1 MDDRRTPAAP
11 GRRHDST
18 RSAHRGPAHPDPVR
32 RVRRHGRPPT
42 GAVVSDSLDSVT
54 RQPSHR
60 FERGTDGPKV
70 IVVGV
75 DGSDSSL
82 RATAYAYG
90 LARRQRALLAAVY
103 VQPVMAAGAA
113 LGAPVADATE
123 ETAEDLVALL
133 KAAGERGEGL
143 PDVRWEFHTFRG
155 DPYNGLVRAADELKA
170 DAVVV
175 GASEQAGHRIIGS
188 VAIRL
193 VKAGRWP
200 VTVVP

>member
-1 MDDRRTPAAP
+1 VTEQ
-11 GRRHDST
+11 
-18 RSAHRGPAHPDPVR
+18 HP
-32 RVRRHGRPPT
+32 H
-42 GAVVSDSLDSVT
+42 
-54 RQPSHR
+54 Q

-82 RATAYAYG
+82 RAAAYAAG
-90 LARRQRALLAAVY
+90 LARRQRALLALVY
-103 VQPVMAAGAA
+103 IQPVMAAGAA
-113 LGAPVADATE
+113 LGVPVAETTDQIAEELIQQIREGTE
-123 ETAEDLVALL
+123 QV
-133 KAAGERGEGL
+133 KGIF
-143 PDVRWEFHTFRG
+143 DVRWEFHTFRG
-155 DPYNGLVRAADELKA
+155 DPYNGLVSAADQLKA

-175 GASEQAGHRIIGS
+175 GASEQAGHRIVGS

>member
-1 MDDRRTPAAP
+1 
-11 GRRHDST
+11 
-18 RSAHRGPAHPDPVR
+18 
-32 RVRRHGRPPT
+32 
-42 GAVVSDSLDSVT
+42 VT
-54 RQPSHR
+54 DQHSHQ

-82 RATAYAYG
+82 RAASYAAG
-90 LARRQRALLAAVY
+90 LARRQHALLAIVY

-113 LGAPVADATE
+113 LGVPVAETTDEIAQDLVRYIREATE
-123 ETAEDLVALL
+123 RVKDIYE
-133 KAAGERGEGL
+133 
-143 PDVRWEFHTFRG
+143 VRWEFHTFRG
-155 DPYNGLVRAADELKA
+155 DPYNGLVKAADELKA

-175 GASEQAGHRIIGS
+175 GASEKTGHRIVGS